1 MRESESQ
8 YNARRP
14 KTLTN
19 IGEQLMDACARDN
32 GMISRA
38 KGGSQQ
44 LDILPPMPLLPFD
57 NVVLPHVSRA
67 MAKASRHRLSGAGAR
82 RHQSGAALVEFAIV
96 LPLLLLL
103 VFGIVEFGLIL
114 YDKAVITNAS
124 REAARAGIVYNPTSP
139 NYLSASTIQSNA
151 TNNLAPN
158 LISLGAKG
166 TPWASVPA
174 GCATTGDALTV
185 TVSYTYTGLA
195 LGVDRI
201 MGTAIN
207 PLADTPN
214 NLLTMSATT
223 TMRCE

>member
-1 MRESESQ
+1 
-8 YNARRP
+8 
-14 KTLTN
+14 
-19 IGEQLMDACARDN
+19 
-32 GMISRA
+32 
-38 KGGSQQ
+38 
-44 LDILPPMPLLPFD
+44 
-57 NVVLPHVSRA
+57 
-67 MAKASRHRLSGAGAR
+67 
-82 RHQSGAALVEFAIV
+82 
-96 LPLLLLL
+96 
-103 VFGIVEFGLIL
+103 
-114 YDKAVITNAS
+114 
-124 REAARAGIVYNPTSP
+124 
-139 NYLSASTIQSNA
+139 
-151 TNNLAPN
+151 
-158 LISLGAKG
+158 LGAKG